1 MKKTYQQPSMMMVSL
16 RATTMICAS
25 YGINSANGIEYG
37 GVDNSGILDPSAKGI
52 TDISL
57 WDNEW

>member
-1 MKKTYQQPSMMMVSL
+1 MMLVTMG
-16 RATTMICAS
+16 ATTMICFS
-25 YGINSANGIEYG
+25 NGITSANGIEYG

-57 WDNEW
+57 WDDEW